1 MTGVIAASPHFSPG
15 GGRTTYCIECGAN
28 IVDLEKTVCFREV
41 PIPALAG
48 SRARA
53 GSRERSPNGDGARGR
68 GSTRAWW
75 SRCVA
80 LGHAS
85 PAPASGI
92 PVRNAG

>member
-53 GSRERSPNGDGARGR
+53 PDLESAAPTETGRAAAVPPAHGGAGAWRSDTRALRPHPGSR
-68 GSTRAWW
+68 
-75 SRCVA
+75 
-80 LGHAS
+80 
-85 PAPASGI
+85 
-92 PVRNAG
+92 